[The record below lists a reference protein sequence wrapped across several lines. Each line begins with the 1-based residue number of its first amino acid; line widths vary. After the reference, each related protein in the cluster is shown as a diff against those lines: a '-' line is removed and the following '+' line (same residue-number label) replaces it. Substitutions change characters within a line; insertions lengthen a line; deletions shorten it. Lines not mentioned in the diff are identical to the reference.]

1 MGVTGELDRLGV
13 IIIPESSDLFT
24 LALQNLAFPSVLT
37 GCDLRLRQN
46 SLERS

>member
-1 MGVTGELDRLGV
+1 MGITGELDSSGV
-13 IIIPESSDLFT
+13 IIIPESLDLFT
-24 LALQNLAFPSVLT
+24 LALQKLAFPSLLT